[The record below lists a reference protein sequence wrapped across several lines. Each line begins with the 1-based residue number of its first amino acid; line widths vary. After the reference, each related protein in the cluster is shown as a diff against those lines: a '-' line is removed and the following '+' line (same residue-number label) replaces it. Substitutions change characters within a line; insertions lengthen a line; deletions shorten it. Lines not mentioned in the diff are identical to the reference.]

1 MHIDDKLDLACAIF
15 EAILNAFVPER
26 YHEQMKEDFWCE
38 IKPLVEKTLTITL
51 LDNSS
56 NLWYNKYIK

>member
-1 MHIDDKLDLACAIF
+1 MHVDDKLDLACAIF

-38 IKPLVEKTLTITL
+38 IKPLVEKL
-51 LDNSS
+51 
-56 NLWYNKYIK
+56 